1 MRRKRRSRRRP
12 RRFYFFMIFFIGGIY
27 FVGSNIFIQSL
38 SDSNVHGQEGMGQS
52 LMKIDGEVAPPR
64 R

>member
-1 MRRKRRSRRRP
+1 
-12 RRFYFFMIFFIGGIY
+12 MIFFIGGIY